1 MIKRKGQEFHI
12 FPKRFGFFPYI
23 WLVYILFPLYYVSI
37 EQGSKLV
44 IGYLMIALFLVTY
57 RQLYCTP
64 SNRRF
69 TIWLSIQLAIIFIFC
84 LFYNLNFLFL
94 GFFPANFIGWFTDKK
109 MFKLGLLSL
118 VFVEVV
124 PFLITI
130 GQSGLSYEY
139 LYVIPF
145 MIIMVI
151 TPFGI
156 RSMNK
161 RMDLEKQLEKANQ
174 QINELVKREERLR
187 IARDLHD
194 TLGHTLSLLTLKSQ
208 LVQRLT
214 TVDPEKARH
223 EAKEIERTS
232 RAALKQVRELVS
244 DMRSATITEELLHVQ
259 EILKAS
265 SISYHYTGD
274 TDFEELAPFTQNMIC
289 MCLREAA
296 TNVVKHSKAKNCF
309 VTIQQDPHHFKVIV
323 QDDGMGHSNTN
334 QFGNGLN
341 GMKERLDLI
350 DGLLS
355 VSNNRG
361 TKLEITL
368 PIIQKGSKEG
378 AAV

>member
-1 MIKRKGQEFHI
+1 MVNIRWRDFSI
-12 FPKRFGFFPYI
+12 FPKQFGFFPYI
-23 WLVYILFPLYYVSI
+23 WLVYLLFPLYDVSTESGI
-37 EQGSKLV
+37 KRIV
-44 IGYLMIALFLVTY
+44 GYGIIALFLVTY
-57 RQLYCTP
+57 RQLYAFIGDRKF
-64 SNRRF
+64 SW
-69 TIWLSIQLAIIFIFC
+69 WLALQLAIIFFFC
-84 LFYNLNFLFL
+84 LFYDLNFLFL
-94 GFFPANFIGWFTDKK
+94 GFFPANFIGWYTDKK
-109 MFKLGLLSL
+109 MFQLGLAGLI
-118 VFVEVV
+118 FVEVV
-124 PFLITI
+124 PILITI
-130 GQSGLSYEY
+130 VRTGFSTEL
-139 LYVIPF
+139 LYVVPF
-145 MIIMVI
+145 IIIMFI

-214 TVDPEKARH
+214 TVDPEKARN

-244 DMRSATITEELLHVQ
+244 DMRSATITEELLQVQ
-259 EILKAS
+259 EILKAT
-265 SISYHYTGD
+265 SIHYHYSGD
-274 TDFEELAPFTQNMIC
+274 TDYNDLPPFTQNIIC

-296 TNVVKHSKAKNCF
+296 TNIVKHSNAQNCF
-309 VTIQQDPHHFKVIV
+309 VTIQREPHHFKVTV
-323 QDDGMGHSNTN
+323 QDDGIGMTDTH

-350 DGLLS
+350 DGS
-355 VSNNRG
+355 VSVKNNHG

-368 PIIQKGSKEG
+368 PIIQKGTREG
-378 AAV
+378 VVV